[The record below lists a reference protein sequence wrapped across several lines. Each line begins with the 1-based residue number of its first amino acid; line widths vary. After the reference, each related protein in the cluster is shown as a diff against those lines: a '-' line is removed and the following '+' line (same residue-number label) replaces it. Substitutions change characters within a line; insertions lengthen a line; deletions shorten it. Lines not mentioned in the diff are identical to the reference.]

1 MNTALLK
8 IVIPV
13 LVLCFLA
20 VLPAQAKV
28 IATVGQVYP
37 IAERDALTEIE
48 ERAKEVNWRSILAK
62 EKPEDFRPSSLVP
75 LPRARHDRSFL
86 VDMTYTLEFDV
97 PDGRGGILYPR
108 GYRFN
113 PLDYVPFNQTLVV
126 LDGDDPEQLDW
137 LKRSSL
143 LSEPGSQILLTQGA
157 FSRVGEQL
165 GRAVFYADRRILER
179 FKLTAVPSVISRK
192 GRLMEVKEIEIP
204 DSRSSAQ

>member
-1 MNTALLK
+1 MNIAPLK
-8 IVIPV
+8 MAIPV

-20 VLPAQAKV
+20 VSLSQAKV
-28 IATVGQVYP
+28 IGTVGQVYP

-48 ERAKEVNWRSILAK
+48 ERAKEVNWRSILDK
-62 EKPEDFRPSSLVP
+62 EKPEDFRPSNLVQ
-75 LPRARHDRSFL
+75 LPRAQHDRSFL

-113 PLDYVPFNQTLVV
+113 PLDYIPFNQTLVV

-179 FKLTAVPSVISRK
+179 FNLAAVPSVISRK

-204 DSRSSAQ
+204 SSRSSAQ

>member
-1 MNTALLK
+1 MNTAPLK
-8 IVIPV
+8 VAIPV
-13 LVLCFLA
+13 LVLCSLT

-28 IATVGQVYP
+28 IGTVGQVYP

-48 ERAKEVNWRSILAK
+48 ERAKAVNWRSILDK
-62 EKPEDFRPSSLVP
+62 EKPEDFRPSNLVQ
-75 LPRARHDRSFL
+75 LPRAQHDRSFL

-126 LDGDDPEQLDW
+126 LDGDDPEQVDW

-143 LSEPGSQILLTQGA
+143 LSEPGSQILLIQGA

-179 FKLTAVPSVISRK
+179 FNLVAVPSVISRK

-204 DSRSSAQ
+204 YSRSSVQ

>member
-8 IVIPV
+8 IAISA
-13 LVLCFLA
+13 LVLCALT
-20 VLPAQAKV
+20 VWPAQAKV
-28 IATVGQVYP
+28 IGTFGQVYP
-37 IAERDALTEIE
+37 IAEPDALTEIE
-48 ERAKEVNWRSILAK
+48 ERAKTVNWRSILDK
-62 EKPEDFRPSSLVP
+62 EKPEDFRPSSLVS
-75 LPRARHDRSFL
+75 LPMATHDRSFL

-126 LDGDDPEQLDW
+126 LDGDDSDQLAW

-143 LSEPGSQILLTQGA
+143 LSEPGSLILLTQGA
-157 FSRVGEQL
+157 FSRIGEQL

-179 FKLTAVPSVISRK
+179 FNLAAVPSVISRK
-192 GRLMEVKEIEIP
+192 GRLMEVKEIEILS
-204 DSRSSAQ
+204 SRSSAQ